1 MNNVK
6 DVKQNIYL
14 PYMLISLP
22 FIYMSFILPIYSKEI
37 GMDSVQTAGLYSIF
51 SLVVLLFR
59 PLLGK
64 ACDKVGRKILLISS
78 ILLYCGSFY
87 FYSISTNSTLLYVS
101 RVIQALASPM
111 LSISI
116 YCFIVDYSGDKVG
129 ERIGLLETTSTRG
142 GIIGIILAVI
152 ILNNVSSFI
161 DGWRLFLYI
170 CCGVNIAAILYIIF
184 RVKETKENSSIFK
197 REKTKFSKILVKLLA
212 ADFVLCCFSSM
223 LYPLF
228 ILYLQDKF
236 SANLNEIGF
245 AYMLP
250 LLVSSIF
257 PKYIGRIGDKQ
268 GRVKSMI
275 IALTIGAITFA
286 IFPSINNVLVSAL
299 VYCLIN
305 MANTLY
311 NTASNAIFSMETHI
325 ENRGALV
332 GTYSTI
338 SGLGAVVGPIIGG
351 ILYKTVSI
359 SAPFYLCAIGYLLTI
374 IIIIILFKDY
384 YLFEK
389 RFS

>member
-6 DVKQNIYL
+6 NVKQNIYL

-64 ACDKVGRKILLISS
+64 VCDKVGRKILLISS
-78 ILLYCGSFY
+78 ILLYCCAFI
-87 FYSISTNSTLLYVS
+87 FYSISTNSTMLYVS
-101 RVIQALASPM
+101 RIIQAFASPM

-116 YCFIVDYSGDKVG
+116 YCFIIDYSNDKIG
-129 ERIGLLETTSTRG
+129 ERMGLLETTSTRG

-152 ILNNVSSFI
+152 IFNSASSFM
-161 DGWRLFLYI
+161 DGWKLFFYI
-170 CCGVNIAAILYIIF
+170 CCGVNIVAILYIIF
-184 RVKETKENSSIFK
+184 KVKETKEHSSIFN
-197 REKTKFSKILVKLLA
+197 REKTKFSKVLVKLLA

-236 SANLNEIGF
+236 SANINEIGL

-250 LLVSSIF
+250 LFVSSIV
-257 PKYIGRIGDKQ
+257 PRYIGRIGDKY

-275 IALTIGAITFA
+275 IALIIGSITFA
-286 IFPSINNVLVSAL
+286 IFPSINSVLVSAL

-305 MANTLY
+305 VANTLY
-311 NTASNAIFSMETHI
+311 NTASNAIFSLETHI
-325 ENRGALV
+325 ENRGTLV

-338 SGLGAVVGPIIGG
+338 SGLGAVIGPVIGG
-351 ILYKTVSI
+351 ILYKSVSI
-359 SAPFYLCAIGYLLTI
+359 SAPFYLCAFGYLITMI
-374 IIIIILFKDY
+374 IITILFKDY
-384 YLFEK
+384 YQFEK

>member
-1 MNNVK
+1 MSNIKN
-6 DVKQNIYL
+6 VKQNIYF

-64 ACDKVGRKILLISS
+64 VCDKVGRKILLISS
-78 ILLYCGSFY
+78 ILLYCCAFI
-87 FYSISTNSTLLYVS
+87 FYSISTNSTMLYVS
-101 RVIQALASPM
+101 RIIQAFASPM

-116 YCFIVDYSGDKVG
+116 YCFIIDYSNDKIG
-129 ERIGLLETTSTRG
+129 ERMGLLETTSTRG

-152 ILNNVSSFI
+152 IFNSASSFM
-161 DGWRLFLYI
+161 DGWKLFFYI
-170 CCGVNIAAILYIIF
+170 CCGVNIVAILYIIF
-184 RVKETKENSSIFK
+184 KVKETKEHSSIFN
-197 REKTKFSKILVKLLA
+197 REKTKFSKVLVKLLA

-236 SANLNEIGF
+236 SANINEIGL

-250 LLVSSIF
+250 LFVSSIV
-257 PKYIGRIGDKQ
+257 PRYIGRIGDKY

-275 IALTIGAITFA
+275 IALIIGAITFA
-286 IFPSINNVLVSAL
+286 IFPSINSVLVSAL

-305 MANTLY
+305 VANTLY
-311 NTASNAIFSMETHI
+311 NTASNAIFSLETHI
-325 ENRGALV
+325 ENRGTLV

-338 SGLGAVVGPIIGG
+338 SGLGAVIGPVIGG
-351 ILYKTVSI
+351 ILYKSVSI
-359 SAPFYLCAIGYLLTI
+359 SAPFYLCAFGYLITMI
-374 IIIIILFKDY
+374 IITILFKDY
-384 YLFEK
+384 YQFEK

>member
-1 MNNVK
+1 MNNIK
-6 DVKQNIYL
+6 NVKQNIYL

-51 SLVVLLFR
+51 SLVVLIFR

-64 ACDKVGRKILLISS
+64 VCDKVGRKILLISS
-78 ILLYCGSFY
+78 ILLYCCAFI
-87 FYSISTNSTLLYVS
+87 FYSISTNSTMLYVS
-101 RVIQALASPM
+101 RIIQAFASPM

-116 YCFIVDYSGDKVG
+116 YCFIIDYSNDKIG
-129 ERIGLLETTSTRG
+129 ERMGLLETTSTRG

-152 ILNNVSSFI
+152 IFNSASSFM
-161 DGWRLFLYI
+161 DGWKLFFYI
-170 CCGVNIAAILYIIF
+170 CCGVNIVAILYIIF
-184 RVKETKENSSIFK
+184 KVKETKEHSSIFN
-197 REKTKFSKILVKLLA
+197 REKTKFSKVLVKLLA

-236 SANLNEIGF
+236 SANINEIGL

-250 LLVSSIF
+250 LFVSSIV
-257 PKYIGRIGDKQ
+257 PRYIGRIGDKY

-275 IALTIGAITFA
+275 IALIIGAITFA
-286 IFPSINNVLVSAL
+286 IFPSINSVLVSAL

-305 MANTLY
+305 VANTLY
-311 NTASNAIFSMETHI
+311 NTASNAIFSLETHI
-325 ENRGALV
+325 ENRGTLV

-338 SGLGAVVGPIIGG
+338 SGLGAVIGPVIGG
-351 ILYKTVSI
+351 ILYKSVSI
-359 SAPFYLCAIGYLLTI
+359 SAPFYLCAFGYLITMI
-374 IIIIILFKDY
+374 IITILFKDY
-384 YLFEK
+384 YQFEK

>member
-1 MNNVK
+1 MNNIK

-22 FIYMSFILPIYSKEI
+22 FIFMSFILPIYSKDI
-37 GMDSVQTAGLYSIF
+37 GMDSVQTAGLYSVF

-64 ACDKVGRKILLISS
+64 ACDKVGRKKLLISS
-78 ILLYCGSFY
+78 ILLYSFSFY
-87 FYSISTNSTLLYVS
+87 FYSISITSMMLYIS
-101 RVIQALASPM
+101 RIIQAFASPM

-116 YCFIVDYSGDKVG
+116 YCFIVDYSSDKIG
-129 ERIGLLETTSTRG
+129 ERMGLLETTSTRG

-152 ILNNVSSFI
+152 ILNNVNSFM

-170 CCGVNIAAILYIIF
+170 CCGVNIVAILYIMF
-184 RVKETKENSSIFK
+184 KVKETKEHSNIFK
-197 REKTKFSKILVKLLA
+197 KEKTKFSKVLVKLLA
-212 ADFVLCCFSSM
+212 ADFILCCFSSM
-223 LYPLF
+223 LFPLF

-250 LLVSSIF
+250 LIVSSIF
-257 PKYIGRIGDKQ
+257 PRYIGRIGDKY

-275 IALTIGAITFA
+275 IALIIGAITFA

-305 MANTLY
+305 LANTLY
-311 NTASNAIFSMETHI
+311 NTASNSIFSLETHI
-325 ENRGALV
+325 ENRGTLV

-338 SGLGAVVGPIIGG
+338 SGLGAVIGPIVGG
-351 ILYKTVSI
+351 LLYKTVSI
-359 SAPFYLCAIGYLLTI
+359 SAPFYLCAFGYLITI
-374 IIIIILFKDY
+374 FVIIILFKDY
-384 YLFEK
+384 YQFEK

>member
-1 MNNVK
+1 MNNIK
-6 DVKQNIYL
+6 NVKQNIYL

-78 ILLYCGSFY
+78 ISLYCCSFI
-87 FYSISTNSTLLYVS
+87 FYSMSTNSTMLYVS
-101 RVIQALASPM
+101 RVIQAFASPM

-116 YCFIVDYSGDKVG
+116 YCFIVDYSNDKIG
-129 ERIGLLETTSTRG
+129 ERMGLLETASTRG

-152 ILNNVSSFI
+152 IFNNASSFM
-161 DGWRLFLYI
+161 DGWRLFFYI
-170 CCGVNIAAILYIIF
+170 CCGVNIVAILYIIF
-184 RVKETKENSSIFK
+184 KVKETKEHGSMFN
-197 REKTKFSKILVKLLA
+197 REKTKFSKVLVKLLA

-236 SANLNEIGF
+236 SANINEIGLV
-245 AYMLP
+245 YMLP
-250 LLVSSIF
+250 LFVSSIF
-257 PKYIGRIGDKQ
+257 PKYIGRIGDKY

-275 IALTIGAITFA
+275 IALIIGAITFA
-286 IFPSINNVLVSAL
+286 IFPSINSVLVSAL

-305 MANTLY
+305 VANTLY
-311 NTASNAIFSMETHI
+311 NTASNAMFSLETHI
-325 ENRGALV
+325 ENRGTLV

-338 SGLGAVVGPIIGG
+338 SGLGAVIGPVVGG
-351 ILYKTVSI
+351 ILYKSVSI
-359 SAPFYLCAIGYLLTI
+359 SAPFYLCAFGYLITMI
-374 IIIIILFKDY
+374 IITILFKDY
-384 YLFEK
+384 YQFEK

>member
-1 MNNVK
+1 
-6 DVKQNIYL
+6 
-14 PYMLISLP
+14 
-22 FIYMSFILPIYSKEI
+22 MSFILPIYSKEI

-64 ACDKVGRKILLISS
+64 VCDKVGRKILLISS
-78 ILLYCGSFY
+78 ILLYCCAFI
-87 FYSISTNSTLLYVS
+87 FYSISTNSTMLYVS
-101 RVIQALASPM
+101 RIIQAFASPM

-116 YCFIVDYSGDKVG
+116 YCFIIDYSNDKIG
-129 ERIGLLETTSTRG
+129 ERMGLLETTSTRG

-152 ILNNVSSFI
+152 IFNSASSFM
-161 DGWRLFLYI
+161 DGWKLFFYI
-170 CCGVNIAAILYIIF
+170 CCGVNIVAILYIIF
-184 RVKETKENSSIFK
+184 KVKETKEHSSIFN
-197 REKTKFSKILVKLLA
+197 REKTKFSKVLVKLLA

-236 SANLNEIGF
+236 SANINEIGL

-250 LLVSSIF
+250 LFVSSIV
-257 PKYIGRIGDKQ
+257 PRYIGRIGDKY

-275 IALTIGAITFA
+275 IALIIGSITFA
-286 IFPSINNVLVSAL
+286 IFPSINSVLVSAL

-305 MANTLY
+305 VANTLY
-311 NTASNAIFSMETHI
+311 NTASNAIFSLETHI
-325 ENRGALV
+325 ENRGTLV

-338 SGLGAVVGPIIGG
+338 SGLGAVIGPVIGG
-351 ILYKTVSI
+351 ILYKSVSI
-359 SAPFYLCAIGYLLTI
+359 SAPFYLCAFGYLITMI
-374 IIIIILFKDY
+374 IITILFKDY
-384 YLFEK
+384 YQFEK

>member
-1 MNNVK
+1 
-6 DVKQNIYL
+6 
-14 PYMLISLP
+14 
-22 FIYMSFILPIYSKEI
+22 MSFILPIYSKEI

-64 ACDKVGRKILLISS
+64 VCDKVGRKILLISS
-78 ILLYCGSFY
+78 ILLYCCAFI
-87 FYSISTNSTLLYVS
+87 FYSISTNSTMLYVS
-101 RVIQALASPM
+101 RIIQAFASPM

-116 YCFIVDYSGDKVG
+116 YCFIIDYSNDKIG
-129 ERIGLLETTSTRG
+129 ERMGLLETTSTRG

-152 ILNNVSSFI
+152 IFNSASSFM
-161 DGWRLFLYI
+161 DGWKLFFYI
-170 CCGVNIAAILYIIF
+170 CCGVNIFAILYIIF
-184 RVKETKENSSIFK
+184 KVKETKEHSSIFN
-197 REKTKFSKILVKLLA
+197 REKTKFSKVLVKLLA

-236 SANLNEIGF
+236 SANINEIGL

-250 LLVSSIF
+250 LFASSIV
-257 PKYIGRIGDKQ
+257 PRYIGRIGDKY

-275 IALTIGAITFA
+275 IALIIGAITFA
-286 IFPSINNVLVSAL
+286 IFPSINSVLVSAL

-305 MANTLY
+305 VANTLY
-311 NTASNAIFSMETHI
+311 NTASNAIFSLETHI
-325 ENRGALV
+325 ENRGTLV

-338 SGLGAVVGPIIGG
+338 SGLGAVIGPVIGG
-351 ILYKTVSI
+351 ILYKSVSI
-359 SAPFYLCAIGYLLTI
+359 SAPFYLCAFGYLITMI
-374 IIIIILFKDY
+374 IITILFKDY
-384 YLFEK
+384 YQFEK

>member
-1 MNNVK
+1 MSNIKN
-6 DVKQNIYL
+6 VKQNIYF

-64 ACDKVGRKILLISS
+64 VCDKVGRKILLISS
-78 ILLYCGSFY
+78 ILLYCCAFI
-87 FYSISTNSTLLYVS
+87 FYSISTNSTMLYVS
-101 RVIQALASPM
+101 RIIQAFASPM

-116 YCFIVDYSGDKVG
+116 YCFIIDYSNDKIG
-129 ERIGLLETTSTRG
+129 ERMGLLETTSTRG

-152 ILNNVSSFI
+152 IFNSASSFM
-161 DGWRLFLYI
+161 DGWKLFFYI
-170 CCGVNIAAILYIIF
+170 CCGVNIVAILYIIF
-184 RVKETKENSSIFK
+184 KVKETKEHSSIFN
-197 REKTKFSKILVKLLA
+197 REKTKFSKVLVKLLA

-228 ILYLQDKF
+228 IIYLQDKF
-236 SANLNEIGF
+236 SANINEIGL

-250 LLVSSIF
+250 LFVSSIV
-257 PKYIGRIGDKQ
+257 PRYIGRIGDKY

-275 IALTIGAITFA
+275 IALIIGAITFA
-286 IFPSINNVLVSAL
+286 IFPSINSVLVSAL

-305 MANTLY
+305 VANTLY
-311 NTASNAIFSMETHI
+311 NTASNAIFSLETHI
-325 ENRGALV
+325 ENRGTLV

-338 SGLGAVVGPIIGG
+338 SGLGAVIGPVIGG
-351 ILYKTVSI
+351 ILYKSVSI
-359 SAPFYLCAIGYLLTI
+359 SAPFYLCAFGYLITMI
-374 IIIIILFKDY
+374 IITILFKDY
-384 YLFEK
+384 YQFEK

>member
-1 MNNVK
+1 MNNIK

-22 FIYMSFILPIYSKEI
+22 FIFMSFILPIYSKDI
-37 GMDSVQTAGLYSIF
+37 GMDSVQTAGLYSVF

-64 ACDKVGRKILLISS
+64 ACDKVGRKKLLISS
-78 ILLYCGSFY
+78 ILLYSFSFY
-87 FYSISTNSTLLYVS
+87 FYSISITSTMLYIS
-101 RVIQALASPM
+101 RIIQAFASPM

-116 YCFIVDYSGDKVG
+116 YCFIVDYSSDKIG
-129 ERIGLLETTSTRG
+129 ERMGLLETTSTRG

-152 ILNNVSSFI
+152 ILNNVNSFM

-170 CCGVNIAAILYIIF
+170 CCGVNIVAILYIMF
-184 RVKETKENSSIFK
+184 KVKETKEHSNIFK
-197 REKTKFSKILVKLLA
+197 KEKTKFSKVLVKLLA
-212 ADFVLCCFSSM
+212 ADFILCCFSSM
-223 LYPLF
+223 LFPLF

-250 LLVSSIF
+250 LIVSSIF
-257 PKYIGRIGDKQ
+257 PRYIGRIGDKY

-275 IALTIGAITFA
+275 IALIIGAITFA
-286 IFPSINNVLVSAL
+286 VFPSINNVLVSAL

-305 MANTLY
+305 LANTLY
-311 NTASNAIFSMETHI
+311 NTASNSIFSLETHI
-325 ENRGALV
+325 ENRGTLV

-338 SGLGAVVGPIIGG
+338 SGLGAVIGPIVGG
-351 ILYKTVSI
+351 LLYKTVSI
-359 SAPFYLCAIGYLLTI
+359 SAPFYLCAFGYLITVCVI
-374 IIIIILFKDY
+374 IVLFKDY
-384 YLFEK
+384 YQFEK

>member
-1 MNNVK
+1 MSNIKN
-6 DVKQNIYL
+6 VKQNIYF

-64 ACDKVGRKILLISS
+64 VCDKVGRKILLISS
-78 ILLYCGSFY
+78 ILLYCCAFI
-87 FYSISTNSTLLYVS
+87 FYSISTNSTMLYVS
-101 RVIQALASPM
+101 RIIQAFASPM

-116 YCFIVDYSGDKVG
+116 YCFIIDYSNDKIG
-129 ERIGLLETTSTRG
+129 ERMGLLETTSTRG

-152 ILNNVSSFI
+152 IFNSASSFM
-161 DGWRLFLYI
+161 DGWKLFFYI
-170 CCGVNIAAILYIIF
+170 CCGVNIFAILYIIF
-184 RVKETKENSSIFK
+184 KVKETKEHSSIFN
-197 REKTKFSKILVKLLA
+197 REKTKFSKVLVKLLA

-236 SANLNEIGF
+236 SANINEIGL

-250 LLVSSIF
+250 LFASSIV
-257 PKYIGRIGDKQ
+257 PRYIGRIGDKY

-275 IALTIGAITFA
+275 IALIIGAITFA
-286 IFPSINNVLVSAL
+286 IFPSINSVLVSAL

-305 MANTLY
+305 VANTLY
-311 NTASNAIFSMETHI
+311 NTASNAIFSLETHI
-325 ENRGALV
+325 ENRGTLV

-338 SGLGAVVGPIIGG
+338 SGLGAVIGPVIGG
-351 ILYKTVSI
+351 ILYKSVSI
-359 SAPFYLCAIGYLLTI
+359 SAPFYLCAFGYLITMI
-374 IIIIILFKDY
+374 IITILFKDY
-384 YLFEK
+384 YQFEK

>member
-1 MNNVK
+1 MSNIKN
-6 DVKQNIYL
+6 VKQNIYF

-64 ACDKVGRKILLISS
+64 VCDKVGRKILLISS
-78 ILLYCGSFY
+78 ILLYCCAFI
-87 FYSISTNSTLLYVS
+87 FYSISTNSMMLYVS
-101 RVIQALASPM
+101 RIIQAFASPM

-116 YCFIVDYSGDKVG
+116 YCFIIDYSNDKIG
-129 ERIGLLETTSTRG
+129 ERMGLLETASTRG

-152 ILNNVSSFI
+152 IFNNVSSFM
-161 DGWRLFLYI
+161 DGWRLFFYI

-184 RVKETKENSSIFK
+184 KVKETKEHSSIFN
-197 REKTKFSKILVKLLA
+197 REKTKFSKVLVKLLA

-236 SANLNEIGF
+236 SANINEIGL

-250 LLVSSIF
+250 LFVSSIV
-257 PKYIGRIGDKQ
+257 PRYIGRIGDKY

-275 IALTIGAITFA
+275 IALIIGAITFA
-286 IFPSINNVLVSAL
+286 IFPSINSVLVSAL

-305 MANTLY
+305 VANTLY
-311 NTASNAIFSMETHI
+311 NTASNAIFSLETHI
-325 ENRGALV
+325 ENRGTLV

-338 SGLGAVVGPIIGG
+338 SGLGAVIGPVIGG
-351 ILYKTVSI
+351 ILYKSVSI
-359 SAPFYLCAIGYLLTI
+359 SAPFYLCAFGYLITMI
-374 IIIIILFKDY
+374 IITILFKDY
-384 YLFEK
+384 YQFEK

>member
-1 MNNVK
+1 MSNIKN
-6 DVKQNIYL
+6 VKQNIYF

-64 ACDKVGRKILLISS
+64 VCDKVGRKILLISS
-78 ILLYCGSFY
+78 ILLYCCAFI
-87 FYSISTNSTLLYVS
+87 FYSISTNSTMLYVS
-101 RVIQALASPM
+101 RIIQAFASPM

-116 YCFIVDYSGDKVG
+116 YCFIVDYSSDKIG
-129 ERIGLLETTSTRG
+129 ERMGLLETTSTRG

-152 ILNNVSSFI
+152 IFNSASSFM
-161 DGWRLFLYI
+161 DGWRLFFYI
-170 CCGVNIAAILYIIF
+170 CCGVNIVAILYIIF
-184 RVKETKENSSIFK
+184 KVKETKEHSSIFN
-197 REKTKFSKILVKLLA
+197 REKTKFSKVLVKLLA

-236 SANLNEIGF
+236 SANINEIGL

-250 LLVSSIF
+250 LFVSSIV
-257 PKYIGRIGDKQ
+257 PRYIGRIGDKY

-275 IALTIGAITFA
+275 IALIIGAITFA
-286 IFPSINNVLVSAL
+286 IFPSINSVLVSAL

-305 MANTLY
+305 VANTLY
-311 NTASNAIFSMETHI
+311 NTASNAIFSLETHI
-325 ENRGALV
+325 ENRGTLV

-338 SGLGAVVGPIIGG
+338 SGLGAVIGPVVGG
-351 ILYKTVSI
+351 ILYKSVSI
-359 SAPFYLCAIGYLLTI
+359 SAPFYLCAFGYFITMI
-374 IIIIILFKDY
+374 IITILFKDY
-384 YLFEK
+384 YKFEK

>member
-1 MNNVK
+1 MSNIKN
-6 DVKQNIYL
+6 VKQNIYF

-64 ACDKVGRKILLISS
+64 VCDKVGRKILLISS
-78 ILLYCGSFY
+78 ILLYCCAFI
-87 FYSISTNSTLLYVS
+87 FYSISTNSTMLYVS
-101 RVIQALASPM
+101 RIIQAFASPM

-116 YCFIVDYSGDKVG
+116 YCFIIDYSNDKIG
-129 ERIGLLETTSTRG
+129 ERMGLLETTSTRG

-152 ILNNVSSFI
+152 IFNSASSFM
-161 DGWRLFLYI
+161 DGWKLFFYI

-184 RVKETKENSSIFK
+184 KVKETKEHSSIFN
-197 REKTKFSKILVKLLA
+197 REKTKFSKVLVKLLA

-236 SANLNEIGF
+236 SANINEIGL

-250 LLVSSIF
+250 LFVSSIV
-257 PKYIGRIGDKQ
+257 PRYIGRIGDKY

-275 IALTIGAITFA
+275 IALIIGAITFA
-286 IFPSINNVLVSAL
+286 IFPSINSVLVSAL

-305 MANTLY
+305 VANTLY
-311 NTASNAIFSMETHI
+311 NTASNAIFSLETHI
-325 ENRGALV
+325 ENRGTLV

-338 SGLGAVVGPIIGG
+338 SGLGAVIGPVIGG
-351 ILYKTVSI
+351 ILYKSVSI
-359 SAPFYLCAIGYLLTI
+359 SAPFYLCAFGYLITMI
-374 IIIIILFKDY
+374 IITILFKDY
-384 YLFEK
+384 YQFEK

>member
-1 MNNVK
+1 MSNIKN
-6 DVKQNIYL
+6 VKQNIYF

-64 ACDKVGRKILLISS
+64 VCDKVGRKILLISS
-78 ILLYCGSFY
+78 ILLYCCAFI
-87 FYSISTNSTLLYVS
+87 FYSISTNSTMLYVS
-101 RVIQALASPM
+101 RIIQAFASPM

-116 YCFIVDYSGDKVG
+116 YCFIIDYSNDKIG
-129 ERIGLLETTSTRG
+129 ERMGLLETTSTRG

-152 ILNNVSSFI
+152 IFNSASSFM
-161 DGWRLFLYI
+161 DGWKLFFYI
-170 CCGVNIAAILYIIF
+170 CCGVNIVAILYIIF
-184 RVKETKENSSIFK
+184 KVKETKEHSSIFN
-197 REKTKFSKILVKLLA
+197 REKTKFSKVLVKLLA

-236 SANLNEIGF
+236 SANINEIGL

-250 LLVSSIF
+250 LFVSSIV
-257 PKYIGRIGDKQ
+257 PRYIGRIGDKY

-275 IALTIGAITFA
+275 IALIIGSITFA
-286 IFPSINNVLVSAL
+286 IFPSINSVLVSAL

-305 MANTLY
+305 VANTLY
-311 NTASNAIFSMETHI
+311 NTASNAIFSLETHI
-325 ENRGALV
+325 ENRGTLV

-338 SGLGAVVGPIIGG
+338 SGLGAVIGPVIGG
-351 ILYKTVSI
+351 ILYKSVSI
-359 SAPFYLCAIGYLLTI
+359 SAPFYLCAFGYLITMI
-374 IIIIILFKDY
+374 IITILFKDY
-384 YLFEK
+384 YQFEK